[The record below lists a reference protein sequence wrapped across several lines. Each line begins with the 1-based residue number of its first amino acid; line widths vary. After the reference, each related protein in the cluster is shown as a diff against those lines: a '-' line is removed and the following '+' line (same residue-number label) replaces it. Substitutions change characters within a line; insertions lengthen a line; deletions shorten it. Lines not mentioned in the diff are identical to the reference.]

1 MTATILFATKNP
13 GKYAE
18 FVTAFH
24 KFSPQTSIISLADL
38 DYQIPDC
45 IDLALAVTG
54 GDTQVGLASL
64 ARAVDDAA
72 HHGHAHHILNR
83 LH

>member
-1 MTATILFATKNP
+1 MTTTILFATKNP

-24 KFSPQTSIISLADL
+24 KFSSQTSIISLADL

-45 IDLALAVTG
+45 IETGTTFEQNALLKAQHT
-54 GDTQVGLASL
+54 
-64 ARAVDDAA
+64 R
-72 HHGHAHHILNR
+72 HH
-83 LH
+83 LHGNDKKPDNYRR